1 MMRMRLNTTPL
12 MGSGERTER
21 RAFTLLELMI
31 TVTIIAVVASVVV
44 PMLKDDNRVR
54 VIAAA
59 GLISSDLELAQ
70 VMTISYPKDPVVVRF
85 DPENRAYWLA
95 FASDPETP
103 IARNDT
109 GQPYRVVLGE
119 SRAIT
124 AQGVSFELK
133 DVADNTIEF
142 NAQGGLMEFASAPE
156 IVLTR
161 GDSSMSLAIAA
172 STGTITQID
181 SAVE

>member
-1 MMRMRLNTTPL
+1 MIRTCLNTTL
-12 MGSGERTER
+12 EGSGHRAVR

-31 TVTIIAVVASVVV
+31 TVTIIAIVASVVV

-85 DPENRAYWLA
+85 DPENHVYWLA

-124 AQGVSFELK
+124 AQGVNFELK
-133 DVADNTIEF
+133 DVADNMIQF
-142 NAQGGLMEFASAPE
+142 NAQGGLMEFTSAPE

-161 GDSSMSLAIAA
+161 GDSSISLGIAA
-172 STGTITQID
+172 STGTITQVD
-181 SAVE
+181 SGAD